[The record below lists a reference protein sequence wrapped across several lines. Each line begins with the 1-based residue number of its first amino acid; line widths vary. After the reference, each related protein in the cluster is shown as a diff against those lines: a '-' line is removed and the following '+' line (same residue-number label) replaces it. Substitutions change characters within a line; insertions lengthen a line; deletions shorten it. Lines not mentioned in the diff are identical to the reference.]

1 MLYLILFATR
11 LINLAGGVVC
21 LLIIA
26 ASYSSVEAGRIYTV
40 LSLVG
45 AATLFELGLSTLVLQ
60 RASQLTRD
68 QRWDSLEPV
77 NNRDLIT
84 PTFGHYLVL
93 IGVQAC
99 LLLVVLLP
107 IGLWVIL
114 GIFKE
119 PLGGTGVWA
128 WVIACVVMALG
139 LPTALLLNTL
149 EGLGQ
154 LAVVAKV
161 RAVQSAASFLGISL
175 SLLCGVGY
183 PSVTIQLTCSL
194 IAGWVAI
201 WVVHARFVKMLIR
214 KAQMRLL
221 PGRIALDWPL
231 QWRLSLSFL
240 SGYFSNQA
248 WVVAIT
254 LTGAVAL
261 AGHVAMTLQVLTAAV
276 GFALTP
282 IAARLPTLSALAHRA
297 GRQEYLLLA
306 ARLSRHAALIFGIVT
321 VMVLGGYFLSK
332 LFMPGLQSKM
342 LPSGP
347 LIFIVASAPLVLCLA
362 ATTIFNQSLGRDDLY
377 VVSLFRIAAPI
388 ALLMFIGR
396 DLGAWSFSLS
406 FTCIVLLSTLMG
418 LAIHRRSLT
427 RILS

>member
-1 MLYLILFATR
+1 MFYLTLIFTR
-11 LINLAGGVVC
+11 LINVAGGLIG
-21 LLIIA
+21 LLIISA
-26 ASYSSVEAGRIYTV
+26 LYNSLEAGRIYTV

-60 RASQLTRD
+60 RASKLTRD
-68 QRWDSLEPV
+68 QSWVSIDPV
-77 NNRDLIT
+77 NNHGLIA

-93 IGVQAC
+93 ISIQAC
-99 LLLVVLLP
+99 LLFVVLLA

-114 GIFKE
+114 GVFKE
-119 PLGGTGVWA
+119 PLGGVGGWSWA
-128 WVIACVVMALG
+128 IACLAMALG

-149 EGLGQ
+149 DGIGQ
-154 LAVVAKV
+154 LKVVAKI
-161 RAVQSAASFLGISL
+161 RAIQSIASLSGLSL
-175 SLLCGVGY
+175 SLFCGLGY
-183 PSVTIQLTCSL
+183 PSVTIQLVCAL
-194 IAGWVAI
+194 MAGWVAI
-201 WVVHARFVKMLIR
+201 WAVHARFVKLLFR
-214 KAQMRLL
+214 NVQMRLL
-221 PGRIALDWPL
+221 AGRVALDWPL

-276 GFALTP
+276 GFSLTP
-282 IAARLPTLSALAHRA
+282 IAARLPTLSALAHRDS
-297 GRQEYLLLA
+297 RLEYLQLA
-306 ARLSRHAALIFGIVT
+306 ARLRRHAALIFAVVAIFA
-321 VMVLGGYFLSK
+321 LAGYFLSR
-332 LFMPGLQSKM
+332 LFMPVLQSRV

-347 LIFIVASAPLVLCLA
+347 LFFIVVSAPLVLCLA

-388 ALLMFIGR
+388 SLLMFIGH

-406 FTCIVLLSTLMG
+406 FISIVLLSTLMG
-418 LAIHRRSLT
+418 LAIHRRSLS

>member
-1 MLYLILFATR
+1 MVI
-11 LINLAGGVVC
+11 V
-21 LLIIA
+21 A
-26 ASYSSVEAGRIYTV
+26 AIYNSVEAGRIYTV

-68 QRWDSLEPV
+68 QSWDSLEPV
-77 NNRDLIT
+77 NNHVLIT

-114 GIFKE
+114 GVFKE
-119 PLGGTGVWA
+119 PLGGAGVSA
-128 WVIACVVMALG
+128 WVLACVVMALG
-139 LPTALLLNTL
+139 LLTALFLNTL

-154 LAVVAKV
+154 LEAVAKV
-161 RAVQSAASFLGISL
+161 RAVQSVASLLGLTL

-194 IAGWVAI
+194 IAGWVVI
-201 WVVHARFVKMLIR
+201 WAVHARFVKMLIR
-214 KAQMRLL
+214 NVQMRLL
-221 PGRIALDWPL
+221 PGRAALDWPL

-282 IAARLPTLSALAHRA
+282 IAARLPTLSALAHWD
-297 GRQEYLLLA
+297 GRREYLLLA
-306 ARLSRHAALIFGIVT
+306 ARLSRHAALIFVIVAI
-321 VMVLGGYFLSK
+321 MVLGGYFLSQ
-332 LFMPGLQSKM
+332 LFMPGLQSRM

-347 LIFIVASAPLVLCLA
+347 LICIAASAPLVLCLA
-362 ATTIFNQSLGRDDLY
+362 VITIFNQSLGRDDLY
-377 VVSLFRIAAPI
+377 VVSLFRIAAPVT
-388 ALLMFIGR
+388 LLMFIGR

-406 FTCIVLLSTLMG
+406 FTSIVLLSTLMG
-418 LAIHRRSLT
+418 LAIHRRSLS